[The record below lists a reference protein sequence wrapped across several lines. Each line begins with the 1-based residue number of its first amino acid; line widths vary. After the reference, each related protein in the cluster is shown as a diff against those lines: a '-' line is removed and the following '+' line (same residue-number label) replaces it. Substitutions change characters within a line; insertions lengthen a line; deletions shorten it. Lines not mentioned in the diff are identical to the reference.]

1 MAASE
6 DDAELA
12 ELRSAVLASFKA
24 KSADTKIEQA
34 SLSQDENS
42 SQAEDDEDLDVLRL
56 AALQTKKLSAFTATE
71 TEDNATYLPASPDER
86 LEVYP
91 KRSNLIVIPLVYTET
106 DLQTYPPV
114 GGECNMSVN
123 ERLPHHIV
131 TEGAEVM
138 GSPQQ
143 SKRDDKFSRFES
155 DSDSDNEQ
163 SQSES
168 SSDEMVDSG
177 NQSEKGSYR
186 SDTSDSEEDACQGS
200 SREHK
205 DYSVTT
211 DADMSTGISS
221 AETILENKSLVGDA
235 SPSMNTVKEEV
246 IAEALGRSDQ
256 SPAHSIEDSHVSKTS
271 PKENSPCKCSKDD
284 RVDKKCPHSDVH
296 RPLSSSLSP
305 GKENLCGHAKDD
317 SSSQRKSKH
326 TSASD
331 EDGNSYSESLRFKEC
346 SDRELG
352 SSSKQTRH
360 PHSSRN
366 ILDRR
371 KHEVSNNL
379 QRRSRSQSPLRSCGR
394 EKTEGKTYS
403 RERSRSR
410 SPLHAFH
417 LSSSRNTFSEDDKG
431 QQGYALLLSKENAH
445 ANVIEK
451 EKEDSQKKRYGELI
465 PLPDE
470 ATLEARRRKFE
481 CQEVNVSSADVKR
494 ISLKHI
500 KLKREVDNEADAS
513 VYPVLKENQ
522 DGEKRSIEKRQD
534 NYSEDHSG
542 RSVMENLLSEKDNGI
557 YNDRYPDSDDS
568 VQRTKRE
575 KSFEKRT
582 NNSRGTDGLV
592 DKRNEFET
600 YSQRKGLDPRKH
612 DLRDER
618 DINAKMSRVDGK
630 KSLQEKLMSLAYGGV
645 DNDAKQMEHFKN
657 RDEVS
662 ENKKKSLKHRLG
674 PLKEDCKKS
683 VSGPSR
689 EHERTF
695 NANDDVPYDPIAI
708 LKSVINDKKGT
719 IKQTPV
725 QLERYRHRME
735 KRDSVPREDKV
746 NTRSQ
751 SPEKDDSH
759 AKSKRREGK
768 TSSNMERKVLIMEGE
783 EESLQKRLPVH
794 LRIGEVKQHIT
805 VKKTFD
811 CLVQQSNSKGSYQ
824 TEGGKLKQ
832 QEEPASSEGG
842 NWEMSKR
849 SRNNEPVSGL
859 VSQISVPH
867 RKEKAEAQKDV
878 SADKES
884 ELDERIRK
892 IQEKNAEILRR
903 KQEIEADKKK
913 YG

>member
-1 MAASE
+1 
-6 DDAELA
+6 
-12 ELRSAVLASFKA
+12 
-24 KSADTKIEQA
+24 
-34 SLSQDENS
+34 
-42 SQAEDDEDLDVLRL
+42 
-56 AALQTKKLSAFTATE
+56 
-71 TEDNATYLPASPDER
+71 
-86 LEVYP
+86 
-91 KRSNLIVIPLVYTET
+91 
-106 DLQTYPPV
+106 
-114 GGECNMSVN
+114 MSVN

-246 IAEALGRSDQ
+246 IAEALGR
-256 SPAHSIEDSHVSKTS
+256 
-271 PKENSPCKCSKDD
+271 
-284 RVDKKCPHSDVH
+284 
-296 RPLSSSLSP
+296 
-305 GKENLCGHAKDD
+305 
-317 SSSQRKSKH
+317 
-326 TSASD
+326 
-331 EDGNSYSESLRFKEC
+331 
-346 SDRELG
+346 
-352 SSSKQTRH
+352 
-360 PHSSRN
+360 
-366 ILDRR
+366 
-371 KHEVSNNL
+371 
-379 QRRSRSQSPLRSCGR
+379 
-394 EKTEGKTYS
+394 
-403 RERSRSR
+403 
-410 SPLHAFH
+410 
-417 LSSSRNTFSEDDKG
+417 NTFSEDDKG

-542 RSVMENLLSEKDNGI
+542 RSVMENLSSEKDNGI

>member
-12 ELRSAVLASFKA
+12 ELRSAVLASFKS

-42 SQAEDDEDLDVLRL
+42 SQAEDDEDLEVLRL
-56 AALQTKKLSAFTATE
+56 AALQTKKLSAFT
-71 TEDNATYLPASPDER
+71 
-86 LEVYP
+86 
-91 KRSNLIVIPLVYTET
+91 
-106 DLQTYPPV
+106 
-114 GGECNMSVN
+114 
-123 ERLPHHIV
+123 
-131 TEGAEVM
+131 GAEVM

-168 SSDEMVDSG
+168 SSDEMEDSG

-186 SDTSDSEEDACQGS
+186 SDTSDSEEDACQGF
-200 SREHK
+200 SRENK
-205 DYSVTT
+205 DYSATT

-221 AETILENKSLVGDA
+221 AETILENKSPVGDA
-235 SPSMNTVKEEV
+235 SQSMNTVQEEM
-246 IAEALGRSDQ
+246 IAEALERSDK
-256 SPAHSIEDSHVSKTS
+256 SPAHYVEDSHISKTS
-271 PKENSPCKCSKDD
+271 PKENSPCKNSKDD

-296 RPLSSSLSP
+296 RPLSSLSP
-305 GKENLCGHAKDD
+305 GKENLCGHTKDD

-331 EDGNSYSESLRFKEC
+331 EDGNSYSESLRFNEC

-360 PHSSRN
+360 PHSSHN

-379 QRRSRSQSPLRSCGR
+379 QRRSHSQSPLRFCGR

-417 LSSSRNTFSEDDKG
+417 LTSSRNTFSEDDKG
-431 QQGYALLLSKENAH
+431 QQGYDLLLSKKNAH
-445 ANVIEK
+445 AIVIEK
-451 EKEDSQKKRYGELI
+451 EKEDSQKNRYAELI

-470 ATLEARRRKFE
+470 ATLAARRRKFE
-481 CQEVNVSSADVKR
+481 CQEVNVSSAEVKR

-513 VYPVLKENQ
+513 VYPVFKENQ
-522 DGEKRSIEKRQD
+522 DGEKRSIEKKQD
-534 NYSEDHSG
+534 NCSEDHSG
-542 RSVMENLLSEKDNGI
+542 RSVMENLSSAKDNGI

-600 YSQRKGLDPRKH
+600 YSQRKELDPRKH

-645 DNDAKQMEHFKN
+645 DNDANQMEHFKN
-657 RDEVS
+657 RDEVN

-719 IKQTPV
+719 IKQTSV

-751 SPEKDDSH
+751 SPDKDDSH

-824 TEGGKLKQ
+824 TEGGKQKQ

-842 NWEMSKR
+842 SWEMSKR

-859 VSQISVPH
+859 ASQISVPH